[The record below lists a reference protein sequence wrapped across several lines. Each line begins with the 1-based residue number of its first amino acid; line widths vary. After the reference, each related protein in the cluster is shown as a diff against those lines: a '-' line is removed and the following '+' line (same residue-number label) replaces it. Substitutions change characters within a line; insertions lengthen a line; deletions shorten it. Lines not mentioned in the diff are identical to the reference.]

1 MNSAYGKALHRLVG
15 VKTRAQSFAIKY
27 VAIKEALN
35 LLAES
40 GRCLVRTDAPI
51 LPTNPRNTR
60 ELIYGG
66 REQGIEIY
74 THSQGGLIVWVSP
87 AKRFV
92 YDSYKK
98 APSS

>member
-1 MNSAYGKALHRLVG
+1 MNSAYGKALHLLVG
-15 VKTRAQSFAIKY
+15 VKIRAQNFAIKY

-40 GRCLVRTDAPI
+40 GKCSVFTEAPI
-51 LPTNPRNTR
+51 LPKNSRNVR

-66 REQGIEIY
+66 REEGIEIY
-74 THSQGGLIVWVSP
+74 SHSRGGLVVWVSP

-98 APSS
+98 ASSS